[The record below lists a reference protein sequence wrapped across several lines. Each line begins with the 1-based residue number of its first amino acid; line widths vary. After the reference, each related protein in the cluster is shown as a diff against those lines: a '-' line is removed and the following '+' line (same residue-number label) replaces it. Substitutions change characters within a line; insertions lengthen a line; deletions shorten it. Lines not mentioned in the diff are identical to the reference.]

1 MDPVL
6 RENFIEHIFLYHR
19 RQSLLL
25 SGLTPARLVDF
36 HTNQK
41 FSVLVDDEAAY
52 RVLGQIVAE
61 SGYTLIVIRSAGTS
75 GRISNPGSAK

>member
-19 RQSLLL
+19 RQSLLR

-36 HTNQK
+36 HTNHK
-41 FSVLVDDEAAY
+41 FSVLAHDEAEPIAC
-52 RVLGQIVAE
+52 
-61 SGYTLIVIRSAGTS
+61 SGKSWP
-75 GRISNPGSAK
+75 NPATH